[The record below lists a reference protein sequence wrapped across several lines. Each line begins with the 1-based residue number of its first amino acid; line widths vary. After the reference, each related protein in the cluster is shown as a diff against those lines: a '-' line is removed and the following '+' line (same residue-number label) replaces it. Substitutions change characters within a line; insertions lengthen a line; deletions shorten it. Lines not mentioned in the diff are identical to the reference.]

1 MLTYIIF
8 FDILMV
14 YVVLHTYLYF
24 IILYMEDFEM
34 KFCGNCGSQMDDNA
48 SVCPKCGT
56 SQGAAGQSAAA
67 PSAAKSA
74 NNLVNNVKSMPKA
87 AQIGICAG
95 VAVVVVLLIALII
108 DAVVGYKKPIKK
120 HFKLEMSTTKA
131 ANKLY
136 LPAES
141 SKENTKYKLTFKDSE
156 KISKTNLKKLQEA
169 YNEEKNVDY
178 KFSSGKLVKVHVKKY
193 GGDETKEYDMCF
205 VMVKKGLKWYIFDY
219 DVMGKG
225 EKLKDVLD
233 SVIPKSSSKD

>member
-74 NNLVNNVKSMPKA
+74 NNLVNNVKGMPKA

-108 DAVVGYKKPIKK
+108 DAVAGYKKPIKK
-120 HFKLEMSTTKA
+120 YYKLEMASTKA
-131 ANKLY
+131 VNKLK
-136 LPAES
+136 LPADS
-141 SKENTKYKLTFKDSE
+141 DGENTKYKIKFKATE
-156 KISKTNLKKLQEA
+156 KISKSKLEDIQDW
-169 YNEEKNVDY
+169 YNDKENVDY
-178 KFSSGKLVKVHVKKY
+178 KFSSGKLVKVYEKYY
-193 GGDETKEYDMCF
+193 GGEETDEGYVCF
-205 VMVKKGLKWYIFDY
+205 VMVKKGLKWYILSVVPIDK
-219 DVMGKG
+219 DT
-225 EKLKDVLD
+225 KLKDVLKRWD
-233 SVIPKSSSKD
+233 SSSSKD